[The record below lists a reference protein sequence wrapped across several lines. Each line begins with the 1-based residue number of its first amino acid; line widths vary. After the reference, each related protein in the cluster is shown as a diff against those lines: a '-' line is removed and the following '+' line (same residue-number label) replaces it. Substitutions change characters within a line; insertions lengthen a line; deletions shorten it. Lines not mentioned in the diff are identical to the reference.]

1 MTRAKYN
8 KKASQCKRR
17 QKNVSKK
24 KNRILQ
30 ASGKENVPVS
40 VALNGA
46 DEATGTTSTITREE
60 DRRDSQESSQMS
72 RKKQSL
78 EQVAPIRSKSLA
90 ASSRRTPNQVLKA
103 QEERNRIEEV
113 RKVAYEWALRKI
125 NDEENTESAEQVAR
139 EASLRF
145 NVQVLGNTLR
155 TMRRKGS
162 SGYIGPGRKPCIA
175 DGDMDLISDGII
187 MWLTISM
194 MNGEPEKKNS
204 NMEATLAQL
213 LRNSKHH
220 DASPKW
226 LWEKLKR
233 KNAAFIM
240 LSNEERVELR
250 RVQWTTYKNL
260 HDWFLAFKKFT
271 LQYGYATMV

>member
-1 MTRAKYN
+1 MPGPKGSPRTALAASILIANPDLTIEEAMTRAKYN
-8 KKASQCKRR
+8 KKASQCKQR

-78 EQVAPIRSKSLA
+78 EQVAPIRSKRLA

-113 RKVAYEWALRKI
+113 RKVAYEWALHKV
-125 NDEENTESAEQVAR
+125 NDEENTKSAEQVAWDIR
-139 EASLRF
+139 VPGGYHPNTKQLGSRTPALVTSL
-145 NVQVLGNTLR
+145 
-155 TMRRKGS
+155 
-162 SGYIGPGRKPCIA
+162 
-175 DGDMDLISDGII
+175 
-187 MWLTISM
+187 
-194 MNGEPEKKNS
+194 
-204 NMEATLAQL
+204 
-213 LRNSKHH
+213 
-220 DASPKW
+220 
-226 LWEKLKR
+226 
-233 KNAAFIM
+233 
-240 LSNEERVELR
+240 
-250 RVQWTTYKNL
+250 
-260 HDWFLAFKKFT
+260 
-271 LQYGYATMV
+271 